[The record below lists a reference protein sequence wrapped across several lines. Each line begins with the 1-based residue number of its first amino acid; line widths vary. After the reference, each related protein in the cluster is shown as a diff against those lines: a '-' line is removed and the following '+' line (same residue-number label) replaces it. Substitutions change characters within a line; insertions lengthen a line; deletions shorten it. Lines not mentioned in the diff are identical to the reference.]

1 MLSSVVAVTQN
12 SPRARQTAQSKGLV
26 RHGLLATAL
35 PPRHP
40 LLARHP
46 SPTPGFL
53 IANPE
58 LEFPRSCCKQ
68 RSELFS
74 NRKFSSLLT
83 SPRRALDPALPRDLG
98 AVLIA
103 PLFCSS
109 LRPQASSLQILIV
122 TPRLE
127 FPATPTKQNSKP
139 ISNRYKTRLSR
150 SAAAEH
156 RSSLRFSAHHSSPIT
171 HPLACPEEAEGRRRA
186 SVAPTSR
193 KAIMSRNHINQILR
207 SKPLE
212 RKVTNADPNQS

>member
-40 LLARHP
+40 LLAGHP

-53 IANPE
+53 MANPE

-74 NRKFSSLLT
+74 NRKFSSLLP
-83 SPRRALDPALPRDLG
+83 SPQRALDPALPRDLG

-139 ISNRYKTRLSR
+139 ISNRYKSPFFAPLS
-150 SAAAEH
+150 
-156 RSSLRFSAHHSSPIT
+156 HSSPVT
-171 HPLACPEEAEGRRRA
+171 HHSPALKTLRATEGPLLPQPPG
-186 SVAPTSR
+186 
-193 KAIMSRNHINQILR
+193 KL
-207 SKPLE
+207 
-212 RKVTNADPNQS
+212 